1 MVLAERRNYTPDMAF
16 PARPPAV
23 DGKFYPGDADELRRE
38 VQTLLGQ
45 TGDEKLIGVVAP
57 HAGYVYSGK
66 VAGKVFAR
74 VHVPDCVVVM
84 GPNHTG
90 RGTAVSLRTG
100 GDWELP
106 VGRMA
111 IDGARCEQLL
121 STCDLV
127 REDARAH
134 EWEHSVEVELPFLLA
149 RNPNAKLVPLVLA
162 RLDFDQC
169 QTLGRALANVLPKD
183 ALVVASSDLNHYL
196 TDDETRARDQLA
208 IKPMLALS
216 GQRLHTTVEAEDL
229 SMCGYIPATVMLEY
243 AQARGAQQAE
253 LVGYA
258 TSAEAFGDKSRCVGY
273 AGIAVS

>member
-1 MVLAERRNYTPDMAF
+1 MGF
-16 PARPPAV
+16 GARPAAV
-23 DGKFYPGDADELRRE
+23 DGKFYPGDADELRHE
-38 VQTLLGQ
+38 VQTLLGKV
-45 TGDEKLIGVVAP
+45 GDEKWIGAVVP

-90 RGTAVSLRTG
+90 RGTPVSLRTG

-106 VGRMA
+106 GGRMV
-111 IDGARCEQLL
+111 IDGPRCEQLL
-121 STCDLV
+121 SACHLV

-149 RNPNAKLVPLVLA
+149 RNPKARLIPLVLA
-162 RLDFDQC
+162 RLDLEQC
-169 QTLGRALANVLPKD
+169 QTLGRALANVLPPD

-196 TDDETRARDQLA
+196 TDDETRERDQLA

-216 GQRLHTTVEAEDL
+216 AEKLHGTVEREDL

-243 AQARGAQQAE
+243 ARARGARKAE

-273 AGIAVS
+273 AGIGVS

>member
-1 MVLAERRNYTPDMAF
+1 MGF
-16 PARPPAV
+16 GARPAAV

-38 VQTLLGQ
+38 VQTLLGK
-45 TGDEKLIGVVAP
+45 TGDERLIGVVAP

-90 RGTAVSLRTG
+90 RGTPVSLRTG

-106 VGRMA
+106 GGRMA
-111 IDGARCEQLL
+111 IDAGVCEQLL
-121 STCDLV
+121 SACDFV

-149 RNPNAKLVPLVLA
+149 RNPNARLIPLVLS
-162 RLDFDQC
+162 RLDFDEC
-169 QTLGRALANVLPKD
+169 QTLGRALAKILPTD

-196 TDDETRARDQLA
+196 PDDETRARDQLA
-208 IKPMLALS
+208 IAPMLALS
-216 GQRLHTTVEAEDL
+216 GQNLHDTVEREDL

-243 AQARGAQQAE
+243 ARARGAKQAD

-258 TSAEAFGDKSRCVGY
+258 TSAEAFGDTSRCVGY

>member
-1 MVLAERRNYTPDMAF
+1 MTF
-16 PARPPAV
+16 GARPAAV
-23 DGKFYPGDADELRRE
+23 DGKFYPADADELRRD
-38 VQTLLGQ
+38 VRSLLGK
-45 TGDEKLIGVVAP
+45 TADEKRIGVVVP

-90 RGTAVSLRTG
+90 RGTPASLRTG
-100 GDWELP
+100 GEWELP
-106 VGRMA
+106 VGRMPVDA
-111 IDGARCEQLL
+111 AVCEKLLGA
-121 STCDLV
+121 CDFV

-162 RLDFDQC
+162 RLDFAEC
-169 QTLGRALANVLPKD
+169 QQLGRALANVLPAD

-196 TDDETRARDQLA
+196 TDDETRERDQLA

-216 GQRLHTTVEAEDL
+216 GQRLHATVEAEDL

-243 AQARGAQQAE
+243 AQARGAKQSE

-258 TSAEAFGDKSRCVGY
+258 TSAEAFGDTSRCVGY